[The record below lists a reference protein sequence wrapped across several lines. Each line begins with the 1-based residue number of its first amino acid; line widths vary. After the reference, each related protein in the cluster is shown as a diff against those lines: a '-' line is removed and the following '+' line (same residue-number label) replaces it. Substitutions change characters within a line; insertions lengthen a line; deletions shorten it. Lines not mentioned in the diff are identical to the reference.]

1 MPGEEFVDA
10 VDGMR
15 GDAGEH
21 VAQPG
26 ERVDAV
32 QLAGLDQT
40 IDGGGTLSAGIR
52 TGEEP
57 IFPAE
62 GDAADG
68 VFGAVV
74 VDLEP
79 AVVDEAGERRPVA
92 ERVARSPPVSDPA
105 KR

>member
-1 MPGEEFVDA
+1 LRLADAGGPAPAEEFVDA

-40 IDGGGTLSAGIR
+40 IDGGGTLSAGVR
-52 TGEEP
+52 SREQP
-57 IFPAE
+57 ILPAE

-74 VDLEP
+74 VDLQP
-79 AVVDEAGERRPVA
+79 AIPRDI
-92 ERVARSPPVSDPA
+92 PA
-105 KR
+105 PCLGRWS

>member
-1 MPGEEFVDA
+1 MRLAGLGGPVPGEEFVDA

-62 GDAADG
+62 GDG
-68 VFGAVV
+68 VLIV
-74 VDLEP
+74 
-79 AVVDEAGERRPVA
+79 
-92 ERVARSPPVSDPA
+92 PPLF
-105 KR
+105 KCL